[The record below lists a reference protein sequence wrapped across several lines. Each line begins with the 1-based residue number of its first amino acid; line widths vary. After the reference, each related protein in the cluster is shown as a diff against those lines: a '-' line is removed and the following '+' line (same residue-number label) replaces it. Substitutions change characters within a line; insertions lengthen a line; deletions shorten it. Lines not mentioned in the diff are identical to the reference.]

1 MLSPPPARSERNGH
15 NSHGEKARNIM
26 QLKLV
31 TLNIWDIPFWFSLD
45 REARLARLGQYLNK
59 ISPDLICLQESFDV
73 KHRDDL
79 YEYFGPRSISQYRS
93 VRPNQTRA
101 SF

>member
-1 MLSPPPARSERNGH
+1 
-15 NSHGEKARNIM
+15 M

-31 TLNIWDIPFWFSLD
+31 TLNIWDIPCWFSLD

-79 YEYFGPRSISQYRS
+79 YEYLGRDEFTVSKSTTEQDAFFFLNIWIGPAVS
-93 VRPNQTRA
+93 
-101 SF
+101 